1 MQYVL
6 WQKICNN
13 MNFIRQQL
21 KSTKS
26 WIFYFY
32 NRKWPS
38 LVWIPVGTGKMAADC
53 CMQLRLFCPPSLFLP
68 WKTLT
73 RDGELWALLLVNKS
87 DRTSWTLWTLLFQSL
102 LVSNFHLIFK
112 LMDKTCNQINRWN
125 WCSPICFML
134 NCLLFCIEPFNHLR
148 RTRKLGRKGYTQAL
162 WDLWP
167 VQNPDPSRLPGS
179 GQQLGGPW
187 GDRELYERLAEAAWA
202 GPRWE
207 RADEEGSR
215 RHWTPSW
222 ARPLEETHVT
232 LQLPPGSDQRARCE
246 GCAGCLACLPIQAHQ
261 GIAFHLYY
269 IL

>member
-1 MQYVL
+1 MGSSGHSF
-6 WQKICNN
+6 WWT
-13 MNFIRQQL
+13 
-21 KSTKS
+21 S
-26 WIFYFY
+26 
-32 NRKWPS
+32 P
-38 LVWIPVGTGKMAADC
+38 TG
-53 CMQLRLFCPPSLFLP
+53 LLEHSGLFCFSPCWWVIFIWYSNWWIKLVIRS
-68 WKTLT
+68 TDEIDVH
-73 RDGELWALLLVNKS
+73 RSALCWIVY
-87 DRTSWTLWTLLFQSL
+87 
-102 LVSNFHLIFK
+102 
-112 LMDKTCNQINRWN
+112 
-125 WCSPICFML
+125 CFV
-134 NCLLFCIEPFNHLR
+134 FNHLR

-215 RHWTPSW
+215 WHWTPSW